1 MWILGAKWKG
11 NSEAYIEVQF
21 WRKTSTTEN
30 TYAKVNGT
38 SVMVGTENDSEV
50 CEYVLETPLA
60 FQEGNIL
67 GYFQPK
73 NEQSEPDLYLE
84 KSGRITT
91 YHQMV
96 GGNVNSA
103 VVFTIEGLRTRVG

>member
-1 MWILGAKWKG
+1 MHRKFSSLFRIDKVAKMENTMLETKDKRQVLIPDINFACNSSITGWILGAKWKG
-11 NSEAYIEVQF
+11 NSQAYTEVQI

-60 FQEGNIL
+60 F
-67 GYFQPK
+67 
-73 NEQSEPDLYLE
+73 
-84 KSGRITT
+84 
-91 YHQMV
+91 
-96 GGNVNSA
+96 
-103 VVFTIEGLRTRVG
+103 